1 MSRIDILLTKA
12 RQADKIQKP
21 SGKLAYQI
29 GFEILEGYM
38 AQTYSEKTSGFR
50 ASCMAFTIGW
60 LTKSQSQAVGLLT
73 RLDLRFWKDIWRRHI
88 ARKPLVFEL
97 PAWLSLSAG

>member
-1 MSRIDILLTKA
+1 MQADKVKSQARAGSQTGFEIWKNIWCSHIARKPLVFELPAWLLLS
-12 RQADKIQKP
+12 QADKIQKP

-60 LTKSQSQAVGLLT
+60 LTK
-73 RLDLRFWKDIWRRHI
+73 
-88 ARKPLVFEL
+88 
-97 PAWLSLSAG
+97 